1 MCYFLGIDPEGSAL
15 HFSISGPVFTVD
27 RETGVVR
34 LRQSL
39 DREALAL
46 VEVIISLTGENL
58 YEIKIHVIN
67 LLCIFTN
74 TR

>member
-1 MCYFLGIDPEGSAL
+1 MFYIGIDPEGSAL

-39 DREALAL
+39 DRESHAL
-46 VEVIISLTGENL
+46 VEVIISLTGNI
-58 YEIKIHVIN
+58 YEY
-67 LLCIFTN
+67 FTLFKYMQQ
-74 TR
+74 TSCVF